1 MEKSCIFAAFL
12 RNSTYMEP
20 KIVNPFITT
29 GYAGAAYFCDRE
41 QETADLI
48 RLVTNGNNVALI
60 SPRRYGKTNLVRHCF
75 AQPAIADN
83 YYTFLIDIYSTKSV
97 ADMVHRLGLSILE
110 TLKSQGRKAWEK
122 FTAVLASVRPGITYD
137 SVGNPSWT
145 LSIGDITT
153 PTTTLEEIFSYLEQ
167 ADKPC
172 IVAIDEFQQ
181 ITHYNDERIEATLR
195 TYVQHC
201 TNTRFIFAGSQ
212 RHLMGQMFTSPARP
226 FYQSVA
232 IYNLSLLPMDKY
244 TTFCLRLFEEWGKRL
259 SPEVPQMLYERF
271 EGVTYYMQ
279 RVMNELFSRTADGE
293 LCTPDAIDVAL
304 TSIIRSAAPTYEDL
318 MYQLP
323 EKQTLVLRAIAG
335 EGKAQNLTS
344 GKFIKR
350 HGLLSPSSV
359 KAAVPALLEK
369 GLITNE
375 LGVYSVYDKF
385 LEMWLAAP
393 L

>member
-1 MEKSCIFAAFL
+1 
-12 RNSTYMEP
+12 
-20 KIVNPFITT
+20 
-29 GYAGAAYFCDRE
+29 
-41 QETADLI
+41 
-48 RLVTNGNNVALI
+48 
-60 SPRRYGKTNLVRHCF
+60 
-75 AQPAIADN
+75 
-83 YYTFLIDIYSTKSV
+83 
-97 ADMVHRLGLSILE
+97 
-110 TLKSQGRKAWEK
+110 
-122 FTAVLASVRPGITYD
+122 
-137 SVGNPSWT
+137 
-145 LSIGDITT
+145 
-153 PTTTLEEIFSYLEQ
+153 
-167 ADKPC
+167 
-172 IVAIDEFQQ
+172 
-181 ITHYNDERIEATLR
+181 
-195 TYVQHC
+195 
-201 TNTRFIFAGSQ
+201 
-212 RHLMGQMFTSPARP
+212 
-226 FYQSVA
+226 
-232 IYNLSLLPMDKY
+232 
-244 TTFCLRLFEEWGKRL
+244 
-259 SPEVPQMLYERF
+259 MLYERF